1 VFDFISSKTDNVR
14 GCAGFIGRTCDL
26 REGTCTRPMEYIL
39 PTEFAILEAAVA
51 FARGIEGVM
60 LPVPEMAD
68 PVHSWA
74 LLTLAEILEHEE
86 PAF

>member
-1 VFDFISSKTDNVR
+1 
-14 GCAGFIGRTCDL
+14 
-26 REGTCTRPMEYIL
+26 MEYIL